1 MSKHCLLSSACLA
14 AGIVV
19 MTASA
24 LLAQTQAPANTP
36 EQPPEHDHAA
46 MMMAEQTPRG
56 WTPMWDG
63 VVFGTLIKQTGLRG
77 GTQFRAQN
85 WLMLM
90 AHRTVGTGMLTL
102 NGMFTVEPATIGAA
116 GYLELFQHG
125 EAYKGLPVVDAQHPH
140 DAFMQLDARFA
151 QPIGKTTLLFS
162 GGPSSSPALGPTAF
176 MHRLSASENPTAP
189 LTHHTFDSTH
199 VTFGV
204 ATVGV
209 RRGWF
214 TLEASAFQGREPDWK
229 RWDLNLGKFD
239 SGSARLTVRPHPEL
253 EFQVS
258 RGRLIQPEELEPGN
272 QNRTNGSLSWTRM
285 HPAGGF
291 TAITLLSGRV
301 SRTYSWTGAFVAEG
315 THWMGNT
322 AVFGRYEGTGVESEH
337 LLFPGFV
344 HTPHPGELIDKLH
357 AVTAGATRRL
367 FKQAGID
374 VALGGDVTFYKV
386 PDRLL
391 AAYGSRPLG
400 AHVTLRIRPRRSAPM
415 TMDYTMP
422 MDHEMPADHQH

>member
-1 MSKHCLLSSACLA
+1 MHRFLSSTLLA
-14 AGIVV
+14 AGLVV
-19 MTASA
+19 FTASLVA
-24 LLAQTQAPANTP
+24 AQPQAPADAP
-36 EQPPEHDHAA
+36 EHPPEHDHAA
-46 MMMAEQTPRG
+46 MMAAEAKPR

-63 VVFGTLIKQTGLRG
+63 VVFGTYVKQTGVRG
-77 GTQFRAQN
+77 DSQFRSQN

-90 AHRTVGTGMLTL
+90 AHRPIGTGTLTL
-102 NGMFTVEPATIGAA
+102 NGMFSVEPATIGAA

-140 DAFMQLDARFA
+140 DAFMQLDASFA
-151 QPIGKTTLLFS
+151 QPFGKTTLIVS
-162 GGPSSSPALGPTAF
+162 GGPSSSPALGPPAF
-176 MHRLSASENPTAP
+176 MHRLSAAENPTAP

-204 ATVGV
+204 ATIGV

-214 TLEASAFQGREPDWK
+214 TFEASAFQGREPDWK
-229 RWDLNLGKFD
+229 RWDLNLGAFD
-239 SGSARLTVRPHPEL
+239 SGSARLTVRPHPEV

-258 RGRLIQPEELEPGN
+258 RGRLISPEELEPGN

-285 HPAGGF
+285 HPDGGF

-322 AVFGRYEGTGVESEH
+322 AVFGRYEGTGIESEH
-337 LLFPGFV
+337 LLFPGVV
-344 HTPHPGELIDKLH
+344 HAPHPGELVDKLH
-357 AVTAGATRRL
+357 AVTAGVTRRL
-367 FKQAGID
+367 FKQAGVD

-386 PDRLL
+386 PERLVD
-391 AAYGSRPLG
+391 AYGARPIG
-400 AHVTLRIRPRRSAPM
+400 AHLTFRIRPARSTPM
-415 TMDYTMP
+415 TMDHTMP
-422 MDHEMPADHQH
+422 AGHQH

>member
-1 MSKHCLLSSACLA
+1 MSIRRFWSSACLA
-14 AGIVV
+14 AGIIV

-24 LLAQTQAPANTP
+24 LMAQPQAPADAP
-36 EQPPEHDHAA
+36 KQPPEHDHAA
-46 MMMAEQTPRG
+46 MMAEQEQASRG
-56 WTPMWDG
+56 WMPMWDG
-63 VVFGTLIKQTGLRG
+63 VVFGTFIKQTGVRG
-77 GTQFRAQN
+77 GSQFRSQN

-90 AHRTVGTGMLTL
+90 AHRQVGTGTLTL
-102 NGMFTVEPATIGAA
+102 NGMFSVEPATVGAA

-140 DAFMQLDARFA
+140 DAFMQLEAAFA
-151 QPIGKTTLLFS
+151 QPIGKTTLLIS
-162 GGPSSSPALGPTAF
+162 GGPSSSPALGPPAF
-176 MHRLSASENPTAP
+176 MHRLSASEIPTAP

-229 RWDLNLGKFD
+229 RWDLNLGAFD

-253 EFQVS
+253 EFQLS

-272 QNRTNGSLSWTRM
+272 QNRTNGSLSWTRT
-285 HPAGGF
+285 HADGGF

-344 HTPHPGELIDKLH
+344 HSPHPGELVDKLH
-357 AVTAGATRRL
+357 ALTTGVTRRL
-367 FKQAGID
+367 FTQAGMD

-386 PDRLL
+386 PARLL
-391 AAYGSRPLG
+391 DAYGSRPIG
-400 AHVTLRIRPRRSAPM
+400 AHVTLRIRPLRSTPM
-415 TMDYTMP
+415 TMDHTMP
-422 MDHEMPADHQH
+422 AGHQH